1 MADIKIILEKCTG
14 CGLCIKGCPFNA
26 IVVEEKKARILD
38 NCTLCGACVS
48 SCKFEAI
55 DLVIDPV
62 EEEGGTVDI
71 SSYSGVWVFA
81 EQKDGVAAG
90 VAFELLGEGRKLADQ
105 LGTQLSA
112 VLLGSEEALIKEMVH
127 SCNRDFAQNQGEK
140 HSNTSSIASIFN
152 DESGQ
157 NNIAGVCQSFNQ
169 RFPKLGDAACML
181 IVQGADNVYMVDDPS
196 LKDFN
201 DESYADIFVQ
211 LIQKYKPEIILMG
224 ATTYGRSLAPR
235 VSSRINTGLT
245 ADCTKLEIDEEKKI
259 LRQTRPAFGGNL
271 MATII
276 CPNHRPQMATV
287 RPKVMKPLEPDPA
300 RHGNIIIPEVII
312 PKDTMT
318 KVLEVVSEAGEM
330 VNLTEADI
338 IVSGGRGLGDPKNFA
353 LLEELAKAL
362 GAAVGASRAAV
373 DAGWIEYSHQVGQT
387 GKTVGPRIY
396 FACGISG
403 SVQHLAGMSSSDT
416 IIAINKNPEAPI
428 FKVATFGIVGDLLQV
443 VPALTKE
450 FQARL

>member
-26 IVVEEKKARILD
+26 IAVEDRKARILD

-48 SCKFEAI
+48 SCKFDAI
-55 DLVIDPV
+55 ELEK
-62 EEEGGTVDI
+62 EEQIVATDS
-71 SSYSGVWVFA
+71 SSYGGVWVFG
-81 EQKDGVAAG
+81 EQKDGVPAG

-105 LGTQLSA
+105 LAAELSA
-112 VLLGSEEALIKEMVH
+112 VLIGSGVDEAANGLI
-127 SCNRDFAQNQGEK
+127 A
-140 HSNTSSIASIFN
+140 
-152 DESGQ
+152 
-157 NNIAGVCQSFNQ
+157 
-169 RFPKLGDAACML
+169 
-181 IVQGADNVYMVDDPS
+181 QGADNVYIVDDPG

-201 DESYADIFVQ
+201 DESYADVFVQ

-235 VSSRINTGLT
+235 VASRINTGLT
-245 ADCTKLEIDEEKKI
+245 ADCTKLDIDEKEKI

-287 RPKVMKPLEPDPA
+287 RPKVMKPLEPDMA
-300 RHGNIIIPEVII
+300 RQGKKINPEVFI
-312 PKDTMT
+312 PKDTKT
-318 KVLEVVSEAGEM
+318 KVMEVISDAGEM
-330 VNLTEADI
+330 INLAEADI
-338 IVSGGRGLGDPKNFA
+338 IVSGGRGMGDPKNFV
-353 LLEELAKAL
+353 LLEELAKTL

-387 GKTVGPRIY
+387 GKTVGPKIY

-403 SVQHLAGMSSSDT
+403 SVQHLAGMSSSDV

-428 FKVATFGIVGDLLQV
+428 FKVATFGIVGDVLEV
-443 VPALTKE
+443 VPALTNE
-450 FQARL
+450 LRTRL